1 MLNKR
6 IPGLNVPKKIY
17 RLLRYK
23 NEWKKTI
30 REIPIKSSQE
40 ELLRINYPSTAKKL
54 IIFIIPG
61 VDWETGKER
70 ITGGTIS
77 IVSFCE
83 ETAAL
88 NGIHGAET
96 IMCTFHESHLLLKHE
111 MFESNTFVYR
121 FSQLPRYFSSLEN
134 LIIHLPEF
142 MIEFYMKEITSVD
155 LEWLGKIE
163 DVQINVM
170 NQNIKLMPGPEV
182 IKKLKDYAS
191 KVTITTAHQK
201 YCTPYFREYYGVPLH
216 KLSVW
221 ISPEQYDFVYYAG
234 KEDLMIVSPDPH
246 PRREYI
252 LDALCRVEGLKI
264 VIINNLTYSDYKKVI
279 SRAKWALTFGEGLDG
294 YFIEPVFSGAISF
307 AFYNDHFFTA
317 DFGDLPTVIHGEE
330 NAAEKIISLIKN
342 FDKKST
348 FDKCQHELF
357 SLCEKYYSKDQYRKN
372 IRSFYLGDYTFS

>member
-1 MLNKR
+1 
-6 IPGLNVPKKIY
+6 
-17 RLLRYK
+17 
-23 NEWKKTI
+23 
-30 REIPIKSSQE
+30 
-40 ELLRINYPSTAKKL
+40 
-54 IIFIIPG
+54 
-61 VDWETGKER
+61 
-70 ITGGTIS
+70 
-77 IVSFCE
+77 
-83 ETAAL
+83 
-88 NGIHGAET
+88 
-96 IMCTFHESHLLLKHE
+96 
-111 MFESNTFVYR
+111 
-121 FSQLPRYFSSLEN
+121 
-134 LIIHLPEF
+134 
-142 MIEFYMKEITSVD
+142 MKEITSVD